1 MYGDFLEIIS
11 FLGAGMR
18 QNQKEWKLMMRNKQA
33 GFTLMETMVALVVLL
48 AVSAV
53 VMSGMM
59 QMMKTEGTI
68 TNRTEMHTSVRG
80 ATELL
85 QQEIGQ
91 AGKISLPPPPPNTA
105 WALVG
110 PLAGVTVPAD
120 IPVTQVVTFNVVDTQ
135 APNQAPVLFEGE
147 WVTVDTGL
155 NKETVQLTCPAG
167 AGNCP
172 NPSNTWGAT
181 FYYTHTLAAIPGTVT
196 FGVPISVPGS
206 FSAGIVPPATGV
218 MPAPPAGYAGYPV
231 WPVNAPAQGSTGTVL
246 KLFGDING
254 DGHMVY
260 VEYTCA
266 PGTPQA
272 PGFLYRNQVNFWNLP
287 AVPPLDPSM
296 IILTGVLQNPNSP
309 AGAAVPCFTYQL
321 QTRDG
326 VNAAKNDLAFVTD
339 VAVTLTVQTQ
349 NPDPQVPLINGQ
361 PNYQTETKAL
371 LNVSPRNVFNAY
383 ELATL
388 DYLNRIQPTPM
399 LIKSNTLPNYH

>member
-1 MYGDFLEIIS
+1 MTC
-11 FLGAGMR
+11 
-18 QNQKEWKLMMRNKQA
+18 KKQA
-33 GFTLMETMVALVVLL
+33 GFTLLETMVALVVLL

-85 QQEIGQ
+85 EQEIGQ
-91 AGKISLPPPPPNTA
+91 AGKISLPQPPPNTA

-110 PLAGVTVPAD
+110 PPAGVNVPAD
-120 IPVTQVVTFNVVDTQ
+120 IPVTQLVTFNVIDPQ
-135 APNQAPVLFEGE
+135 APAQGPVLFEGE
-147 WVTVDTGL
+147 WLTIDTGL
-155 NKETVQLTCPAG
+155 NKEAVQLQCPAG
-167 AGNCP
+167 PGNCP
-172 NPSNTWGAT
+172 NPSNTWSAT
-181 FYYTHTLAAIPGTVT
+181 FYYTHTLAAIPGTGT
-196 FGVPISVPGS
+196 FGVPINVPGS
-206 FSAGIVPPATGV
+206 FSTGIVPPAVNV
-218 MPAPPAGYAGYPV
+218 MTNPPAGYAGYPV
-231 WPVNAPAQGSTGTVL
+231 WPVNAPGQGSTGTVL

-260 VEYTCA
+260 VEYTCV

-272 PGFLYRNQVNFWNLP
+272 PGFLYRNQINFWNLP

-296 IILTGVLQNPNSP
+296 IVLTGVLQNPNSL

-326 VNAAKNDLAFVTD
+326 ANAAQNDMAFVTD

-349 NPDPQVPLINGQ
+349 NPDPQAPLINGQ

-383 ELATL
+383 EFATL

-399 LIKSNTLPNYH
+399 LIKSNTLPNYQ

>member
-1 MYGDFLEIIS
+1 
-11 FLGAGMR
+11 
-18 QNQKEWKLMMRNKQA
+18 MMRKKQA

-48 AVSAV
+48 AVSAI

-85 QQEIGQ
+85 EQEIGQ
-91 AGKISLPPPPPNTA
+91 AGKISLPQAPPNTA

-110 PLAGVTVPAD
+110 PLAGVNVPAD
-120 IPVTQVVTFNVVDTQ
+120 IPVTQLVTFNVIDPQ
-135 APNQAPVLFEGE
+135 APGQGPVLFEGE
-147 WVTVDTGL
+147 WLTIDTGL
-155 NKETVQLTCPAG
+155 NKEAVQLQCPAG
-167 AGNCP
+167 LGNCP
-172 NPSNTWGAT
+172 NPSNTWSAT
-181 FYYTHTLAAIPGTVT
+181 FYYTHTLAAIPGTGT

-206 FSAGIVPPATGV
+206 FSTGIVPPAVNV
-218 MPAPPAGYAGYPV
+218 MPNPPAGYAGYPV
-231 WPVNAPAQGSTGTVL
+231 WPVNAPGQGSTGTVL

-260 VEYTCA
+260 VEYTCV
-266 PGTPQA
+266 PGTPRA

-296 IILTGVLQNPNSP
+296 IVLTGVLQNPNSP

-326 VNAAKNDLAFVTD
+326 VNAAQNDMAFVTD

-349 NPDPQVPLINGQ
+349 NPDPQTPLINGQ

-383 ELATL
+383 EFATL

-399 LIKSNTLPNYH
+399 LIKSNTLPNYQ